1 MPRFIACAILLAVLC
16 FVLGQA
22 LISMARSMTFRTV
35 LAMSGLLCA
44 AVLAVALSLDWIA
57 NERPSQPSNH

>member
-22 LISMARSMTFRTV
+22 LIGMARSMTLRTA

-57 NERPSQPSNH
+57 DERPSRPSKR